1 VKTISKNFVLA
12 FLAGFVIALGCLI
25 NLISQN
31 PVVGAVF
38 FTTGLFL
45 VLTRGYDLFTGKV
58 AYIAD
63 NDYKYSLNLILMW
76 FGNLAGAFTLAMMTR
91 FSALYNKISEKSTTI
106 VEAKL
111 SQTHLSVFILAILC
125 GIIIFL
131 AVENFKNNQHEFGK
145 YLGLVFLIP
154 LFIIC
159 GFEHCVANMYYC
171 AVTNGHW
178 VDKIIFL
185 IISTLGNTTG
195 SLICNALKKY
205 KNK

>member
-1 VKTISKNFVLA
+1 MKTISKNFVLA

-63 NDYKYSLNLILMW
+63 NGYKYSLNLILMW

-91 FSALYNKISEKSTTI
+91 FSALYNKISEKSTTV
-106 VEAKL
+106 VETKL
-111 SQTHLSVFILAILC
+111 TQTHLSVFILAILC
-125 GIIIFL
+125 GVIIFL

-171 AVTNGHW
+171 VVTNGHW

>member
-1 VKTISKNFVLA
+1 MKTISKSFVLA

-91 FSALYNKISEKSTTI
+91 FSALYNKISEKSTTV
-106 VEAKL
+106 VETKL
-111 SQTHLSVFILAILC
+111 TQTHLSVFILAILC

-171 AVTNGHW
+171 VVTNGYW

>member
-1 VKTISKNFVLA
+1 MKTISKNFVLA

-45 VLTRGYDLFTGKV
+45 VLIRGYDLFTGKV

-63 NDYKYSLNLILMW
+63 NNYKYSLNLILMW

-91 FSALYNKISEKSTTI
+91 FSALYNKISEKSTTV
-106 VEAKL
+106 VETKL
-111 SQTHLSVFILAILC
+111 AQTHLSVFILAILC

-171 AVTNGHW
+171 IVTNGHW

-185 IISTLGNTTG
+185 IVSTLGNTTG

>member
-1 VKTISKNFVLA
+1 MKTISKNFVLA

-58 AYIAD
+58 AYISD

-91 FSALYNKISEKSTTI
+91 FSALYNKISEKSTTV
-106 VEAKL
+106 VETKL
-111 SQTHLSVFILAILC
+111 TQTHLSVFILATLC
-125 GIIIFL
+125 GVIIFL

-171 AVTNGHW
+171 VVTNGHW

-185 IISTLGNTTG
+185 IISTLNGV
-195 SLICNALKKY
+195 SLFSLHLNM
-205 KNK
+205 

>member
-1 VKTISKNFVLA
+1 
-12 FLAGFVIALGCLI
+12 
-25 NLISQN
+25 
-31 PVVGAVF
+31 
-38 FTTGLFL
+38 
-45 VLTRGYDLFTGKV
+45 
-58 AYIAD
+58 
-63 NDYKYSLNLILMW
+63 MW

-91 FSALYNKISEKSTTI
+91 FSALYNKISEKSTTV
-106 VEAKL
+106 VETKL
-111 SQTHLSVFILAILC
+111 TQTHLSVFILAILC

-159 GFEHCVANMYYC
+159 GFEHCVANMYYFV
-171 AVTNGHW
+171 VTNGHW